1 METFECDPQRLAK
14 LDRRVGGEVL
24 HQESDFFVQN
34 LHPHFTLKP
43 AALELNFIK
52 IKDEL
57 FAEIFPNYKK
67 YTNDILIHMY
77 IEITE
82 YGALKLLNLTTPRM
96 RQFKLTQ
103 PPRR

>member
-34 LHPHFTLKP
+34 LHFHFTLKP

-52 IKDEL
+52 IKDEV
-57 FAEIFPNYKK
+57 
-67 YTNDILIHMY
+67 IL
-77 IEITE
+77 
-82 YGALKLLNLTTPRM
+82 
-96 RQFKLTQ
+96 
-103 PPRR
+103 RRFF